1 MDTKLGWRGLGG
13 GVALGICLLL
23 APQARAET
31 DEAAE
36 PMAAVFDLPNPPEIR
51 SVRGLLDT
59 TFVAKLGEVTVGGQT
74 FTSNDYNRLY
84 IPPTLRV
91 KRGDRIRLQLVNR
104 IQPADVEIDAPQ
116 PTNIHFH
123 GMDVTPLPPGDNVFV
138 RVEPG
143 KAFNYDF
150 LVPANHPEGLHWYHS
165 HLHTVVDPQ
174 ILSGLSGML
183 IVDGGI
189 ESHYPEFAGLKER
202 VMVLKDVNL
211 PGSSAPSR
219 FVNGL
224 ANPPIRSRPG
234 ELQIWEIGN
243 LGADGFFDLALE
255 GHEFWVLERDGNF
268 LRAPRKQQTLFLPP
282 GARTLV
288 VVRAGA
294 AGRYFFQTKAV
305 NTGPTGLPSPRAR
318 LGTFIVEGQPL
329 LTDAQARR
337 LERPAAN
344 IAGIG
349 LTGEELRTMPVA
361 KRRTFTFSDAA
372 DFSAFYING
381 KTYDEDRIDTTVR
394 LGDVEEWTIKN
405 AAGELHVF
413 HLHQTSFLVKE
424 VNGVQQDYPGLRDVI
439 NVPWQSNGR
448 PGEVKLL
455 IPFTNPIMVGKFVYH
470 CHIVGHEDAGMM
482 QNVEVVRQR
491 SYAQELWDDL
501 RQLAADELPTGFPG
515 ASTVLADAGFAGNE
529 AGLPPG
535 LSLNQPGAICR
546 PPRTLTAAGA
556 P

>member
-211 PGSSAPSR
+211 PGSSAPSLELVKGLSKSFGNTMTSTLWR
-219 FVNGL
+219 FVEQAHGGRPIVAL
-224 ANPPIRSRPG
+224 VTGHPHPTRRKADFDAANPCRYCVESPPFRERF
-234 ELQIWEIGN
+234 
-243 LGADGFFDLALE
+243 GALREVDL
-255 GHEFWVLERDGNF
+255 
-268 LRAPRKQQTLFLPP
+268 
-282 GARTLV
+282 
-288 VVRAGA
+288 
-294 AGRYFFQTKAV
+294 
-305 NTGPTGLPSPRAR
+305 
-318 LGTFIVEGQPL
+318 
-329 LTDAQARR
+329 
-337 LERPAAN
+337 
-344 IAGIG
+344 
-349 LTGEELRTMPVA
+349 
-361 KRRTFTFSDAA
+361 FTA
-372 DFSAFYING
+372 
-381 KTYDEDRIDTTVR
+381 
-394 LGDVEEWTIKN
+394 
-405 AAGELHVF
+405 
-413 HLHQTSFLVKE
+413 
-424 VNGVQQDYPGLRDVI
+424 
-439 NVPWQSNGR
+439 
-448 PGEVKLL
+448 
-455 IPFTNPIMVGKFVYH
+455 
-470 CHIVGHEDAGMM
+470 IVGYCGSQRGGSLGRSEVLLQDLNGDRHSFEFETFFNSHEALTLG
-482 QNVEVVRQR
+482 
-491 SYAQELWDDL
+491 SWL
-501 RQLAADELPTGFPG
+501 RPYN
-515 ASTVLADAGFAGNE
+515 ASTIMRSF
-529 AGLPPG
+529 
-535 LSLNQPGAICR
+535 
-546 PPRTLTAAGA
+546 
-556 P
+556 